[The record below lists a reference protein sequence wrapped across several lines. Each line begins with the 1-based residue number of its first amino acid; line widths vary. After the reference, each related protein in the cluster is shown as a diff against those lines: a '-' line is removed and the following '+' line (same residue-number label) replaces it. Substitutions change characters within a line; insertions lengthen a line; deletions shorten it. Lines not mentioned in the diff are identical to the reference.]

1 MSPGPLRRITAAIGL
16 LALAPIAAMML
27 TSALTPQ
34 EAAARAVLVVV
45 VVLLVGNLVRV
56 IITQLLHRV
65 ERDLPEVTDTGE
77 GQHLGAAAAPASE
90 RGQRRPGAANPRAGT
105 AGAGAGAVAAGGG
118 ATTASSGGSPAPGSS
133 VAPAA
138 DGELPRR
145 RAEDQ
150 MDAARR

>member
-77 GQHLGAAAAPASE
+77 GQHLDAAAAPASE

-105 AGAGAGAVAAGGG
+105 AAAGAVAAGGG

-138 DGELPRR
+138 DGDLPRR
-145 RAEDQ
+145 RAGDQ

>member
-105 AGAGAGAVAAGGG
+105 AGAGAGGGG

-138 DGELPRR
+138 DGDLPRR

>member
-16 LALAPIAAMML
+16 LALAPIATMML

-77 GQHLGAAAAPASE
+77 GQHLGGEAAPASE
-90 RGQRRPGAANPRAGT
+90 RGQRRPGAANPQAGT
-105 AGAGAGAVAAGGG
+105 AGAGPGGGG
-118 ATTASSGGSPAPGSS
+118 ATTASSGGSPASASS

-138 DGELPRR
+138 DGDLPRR

-150 MDAARR
+150 VDAARR